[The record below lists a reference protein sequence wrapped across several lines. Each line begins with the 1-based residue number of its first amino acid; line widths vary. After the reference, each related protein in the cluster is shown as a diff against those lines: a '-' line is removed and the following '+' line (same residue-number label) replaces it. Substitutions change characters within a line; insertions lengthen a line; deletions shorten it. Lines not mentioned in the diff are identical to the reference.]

1 MTLNDHIEAAFP
13 LAIRNMTKVRDVYR
27 LLTTRGR
34 VLCIKSYPIPEPEV
48 RFIAQV
54 MIHLAET
61 GFRYGPRIIPTR
73 DQALWTMRKEKAF
86 MITNW
91 VRGRAP
97 NLGDR
102 LEWRKA
108 IRMLADFHRHAER
121 MEIRDV
127 PPERNRFAKLPN
139 IIADYRKNMLE
150 YPSVENMSACVSL
163 CDDAIRYLS
172 EPESLEAIKYEESV
186 RAFVHGDYNY
196 PNLVFD
202 RRRFIHLIDFENTS
216 HQVRMADLAHILH
229 RNVAWKGD
237 ETLRWIEHYDRTR
250 PLSSG
255 DRHLLFALLHVP
267 YPLVRAIRL
276 HKCRQKIRNAMPK
289 SKMIDQYVGSLKK
302 II

>member
-1 MTLNDHIEAAFP
+1 LPLADHIETAYP

-27 LLTTRGR
+27 LLTMRGR

-54 MIHLAET
+54 LIHLAET
-61 GFRYGPRIIPTR
+61 GFRYSPRIIPTR
-73 DQALWTMRKEKAF
+73 EQALWTMRKGKAF
-86 MITNW
+86 MVTNW

-102 LEWRKA
+102 AVWEKA
-108 IRMLADFHRHAER
+108 IQTLAEFHRHAER
-121 MEIRDV
+121 SSIHDV
-127 PPERNRFAKLPN
+127 PPGRNRFAHLPN
-139 IIADYRKNMLE
+139 IIANYRTNLLE
-150 YPSVENMSACVSL
+150 YQSAGNMSACVSL
-163 CDDAIRYLS
+163 CDDAIRYLGG
-172 EPESLEAIKYEESV
+172 PESLEAVKHEESV

-196 PNLVFD
+196 PNLIFD
-202 RRRFIHLIDFENTS
+202 RQRFIHLIDFENTS
-216 HQVRMADLAHILH
+216 HQVRMTDLAHILH
-229 RNVAWKGD
+229 RNVAWNGE

-267 YPLVRAIRL
+267 YPLIRL
-276 HKCRQKIRNAMPK
+276 IRMHKSSQKIRNAVPEA
-289 SKMIDQYVGSLKK
+289 KMIDQYVSSLRK